1 LVLTDKPSDQTMWRD
16 DVLNITYT
24 VLGIDG
30 DEALVL
36 CQNGIRRWN
45 DVLHLSLFGTELTK
59 VN

>member
-1 LVLTDKPSDQTMWRD
+1 
-16 DVLNITYT
+16 